1 MVEDLNKYE
10 ELQAAATVLYDK
22 LSQDIYECA
31 KWVVEQDDLVMK
43 ACKDID
49 KSFRYYPRKIEDGDW
64 SIENGRIEFEWE
76 IYCCGSTDEYCM
88 SFDKDMVYSQ
98 EARDLY
104 KKKNL
109 EEVESFRRT
118 YEAKIAK
125 EKLDIETK
133 EKEQL
138 KRLLDK
144 YSTNVEK

>member
-1 MVEDLNKYE
+1 
-10 ELQAAATVLYDK
+10 
-22 LSQDIYECA
+22 
-31 KWVVEQDDLVMK
+31 MK

-49 KSFRYYPRKIEDGDW
+49 KSRHYYPRQIEYGEW

-76 IYCCGSTDEYCM
+76 IYRCGSTDEYCIY
-88 SFDKDMVYSQ
+88 FDKELVYSQ

-109 EEVESFRRT
+109 EEIESFRRS
-118 YEAKIAK
+118 YEAKITK

-144 YSTNVEK
+144 YATDVAKEKNDTPY